1 MWEKCGARYGGGT
14 GYRVDVSSIFQDQF
28 ENDAAAMT
36 AAQKTEAQVAAVW
49 EQIVIDPLRESSAFV
64 NEE

>member
-1 MWEKCGARYGGGT
+1 
-14 GYRVDVSSIFQDQF
+14 
-28 ENDAAAMT
+28 MT

-64 NEE
+64 DEE